1 MDKAKKRIDELI
13 AQLNE
18 YIYRYYT
25 LDDPTVSDAEYDA
38 LYDELEKLEK
48 QTGYVR
54 PDSPTVRIGGDVLPG
69 FEKQAHL
76 SPLYSLDKVRN
87 EDELAAWEARARKFS
102 DAPFVYVVEYKFDGL
117 TVNLRYEDGFLVSAA
132 TRGDGSVGEIITKQV
147 MTIKSVPLSIPYKG
161 RLEVQGEGLMRLS
174 ALKKYNE
181 TASDPLKNARN
192 AAAGALRNLDPA
204 ETAKRN
210 LSLFCYNVGYIE
222 NAPFDTHANM
232 LDFLRD
238 NHFPVSSFTQTA
250 HSIHEVVAIV
260 NKAEQS
266 RASLDYL
273 IDGTVIKIDSFAI
286 REQLGFT
293 QKFPRW
299 AVAYKFAA
307 DEKTT
312 TLLDVVWQVGRTGK
326 ITPGALLE
334 PVDICGV
341 SVSRATLNNVGDI
354 ERKKLKR
361 YARVFIRRSGDVIP
375 EILGVAE
382 YPDNAEIIETPKVC
396 PACGH
401 PLVEKGAHLFC
412 ENPLVCRP
420 QLTRAVAH
428 FASRDAM
435 NIETFSD
442 KTAEALYDHLGLSDV
457 SDLYYLDY
465 DKIKELPGFGQ
476 KKADNLKSA
485 IEKSKLRPLGS
496 FIYALGIPGIGSKT
510 AKDLASQ
517 YQSMAALMQADLA
530 SLIAIDGIGD
540 TLAQNI
546 VFFFVD
552 DRARTI
558 VARMLAAGVSP
569 IFEQVSASNSA
580 LSGKKV
586 VLTGT
591 LYKYSRKEASDIIE
605 SLGGEVVSSVS
616 KNTDIVLAG
625 ESAGSK
631 LDKAH
636 ALGITVIDETQ
647 FVQMT
652 QQSVFRGETSL
663 F

>member
-1 MDKAKKRIDELI
+1 MDETKKRIDELI

-18 YIYRYYT
+18 HVYRYYT
-25 LDDPTVSDAEYDA
+25 LDDPTVSDTEYDT

-54 PDSPTVRIGGDVLPG
+54 PDSPTMRIGGDVLPG

-76 SPLYSLDKVRN
+76 APLYSLDKVRS
-87 EDELAAWEARARKFS
+87 EEELAAWETRARKFS

-117 TVNLRYEDGFLVSAA
+117 TVNLRYEDGLLVSAA
-132 TRGDGSVGEIITKQV
+132 TRGDGSLGEIITKQV

-204 ETAKRN
+204 ETARRN
-210 LSLFCYNVGYIE
+210 LSLFCYSVGYIE
-222 NAPFDTHANM
+222 NAPFDTHAKM

-238 NHFPVSSFTQTA
+238 NHFPVSSFTEKA
-250 HSIHEVVAIV
+250 GSISEVIAIV
-260 NKAEQS
+260 NKAEQA
-266 RASLDYL
+266 RTSLDYL
-273 IDGTVIKIDSFAI
+273 IDGAVIKLDSFSV

-312 TLLDVVWQVGRTGK
+312 TLLDVIWQVGRTGK
-326 ITPGALLE
+326 ITPGALLK
-334 PVDICGV
+334 PVDIGGV

-354 ERKKLKR
+354 QRKKLKKN
-361 YARVFIRRSGDVIP
+361 ARVFIRRSGDVIP

-382 YPDNAEIIETPKVC
+382 YTDNAADIDIPDAC

-442 KTAEALYDHLGLSDV
+442 KTAEAFYDHLGLSDV

-465 DKIKELPGFGQ
+465 DKIKGLPGFGK
-476 KKADNLKSA
+476 KKADNLKAA
-485 IEKSKLRPLGS
+485 IEKSKRRPLGS

-510 AKDLASQ
+510 AKDLAAK
-517 YQSMAALMQADLA
+517 YQSMDTLMQADA
-530 SLIAIDGIGD
+530 DSLIVIDGIGD

-546 VFFFVD
+546 AAFFED
-552 DRARTI
+552 ARARGI
-558 VARMLAAGVSP
+558 VSRILDAGVSP
-569 IFEQVSASNSA
+569 VFEQVKTSDSAF
-580 LSGKKV
+580 SGKKV

-591 LYKYSRKEASDIIE
+591 LSAYTRKEASDIIE

-631 LDKAH
+631 LDKAR
-636 ALGITVIDETQ
+636 ALGITVINETQ
-647 FVQMT
+647 FEQL
-652 QQSVFRGETSL
+652 SKSINK
-663 F
+663 

>member
-1 MDKAKKRIDELI
+1 MDEASKRIDALTEK
-13 AQLNE
+13 LNE
-18 YIYRYYT
+18 HIYRYYT
-25 LDDPTVSDAEYDA
+25 LDNPSVSDAEYDA
-38 LYDELEKLEK
+38 LYDELERLEK

-54 PDSPTVRIGGDVLPG
+54 PDSPTRRIGGDVLPG

-76 SPLYSLDKVRN
+76 KLLYSLDKVRS

-102 DAPFVYVVEYKFDGL
+102 AEPFVYMVEYKFDGL
-117 TVNLRYEDGFLVSAA
+117 TVNLRYENGLLVSAA

-161 RLEVQGEGLMRLS
+161 RLEVQGEGIMRLS
-174 ALKKYNE
+174 VLKKYNE
-181 TASDPLKNARN
+181 TADEPLKNARN

-204 ETAKRN
+204 ETARRS
-210 LSLFCYNVGYIE
+210 LSLICYSVGYIE
-222 NAPFDTHANM
+222 DAPFETHSQM
-232 LDFLRD
+232 LEFLRE
-238 NHFPVSSFTQTA
+238 NHFPVSSFTQRA
-250 HSIHEVVAIV
+250 NSIAEVVTIV

-266 RASLDYL
+266 RSSLDYL
-273 IDGTVIKIDSFAI
+273 IDGAVIKIDSFAV

-312 TLLDVVWQVGRTGK
+312 MLLDVIWQVGRTGK
-326 ITPGALLE
+326 ITPGAVLE
-334 PVDICGV
+334 PVDIGGV

-354 ERKKLKR
+354 LRKKLKKN
-361 YARVFIRRSGDVIP
+361 ARVFIRRSGDVIP

-382 YPDNAEIIETPKVC
+382 YTETSEDIAIPDVC

-442 KTAEALYDHLGLSDV
+442 KTAEALYDHLGLTDV

-465 DKIKELPGFGQ
+465 EQIKELPGFGQ
-476 KKADNLKSA
+476 KKADNLNAA

-496 FIYALGIPGIGSKT
+496 FIYALGIPGIGAKT
-510 AKDLASQ
+510 GKDLAVKFK
-517 YQSMAALMQADLA
+517 SMDELMLADME
-530 SLIAIDGIGD
+530 SLVAIDGIGE

-546 VFFFVD
+546 VDFFAD
-552 DRARTI
+552 SRARGI
-558 VARMLAAGVSP
+558 VARMLEAGVAP
-569 IFEQVSASNSA
+569 VFEQVKAADSA
-580 LSGKKV
+580 LSGKKI

-591 LYKYSRKEASDIIE
+591 LSKYTRKEASNIIE

-616 KNTDIVLAG
+616 KNTDFVLAG

-631 LDKAH
+631 LDKAQ
-636 ALGITVIDETQ
+636 ALGITVIDEDQ
-647 FVQMT
+647 FEM
-652 QQSVFRGETSL
+652 L
-663 F
+663 IK

>member
-1 MDKAKKRIDELI
+1 MDETKKRIDELI

-18 YIYRYYT
+18 HVYRYYT
-25 LDDPTVSDAEYDA
+25 LDDPTVSDTEYDT

-54 PDSPTVRIGGDVLPG
+54 PDSPTMRIGGDVLPG

-76 SPLYSLDKVRN
+76 APLYSLDKVRS
-87 EDELAAWEARARKFS
+87 EEELAAWETRARKFS

-117 TVNLRYEDGFLVSAA
+117 TVNLRYEDGLLVSAA
-132 TRGDGSVGEIITKQV
+132 TRGDGSLGEIITKQV
-147 MTIKSVPLSIPYKG
+147 VTIKSVPLSIPYKG

-204 ETAKRN
+204 ETARRN
-210 LSLFCYNVGYIE
+210 LSLFCYSVGYIE
-222 NAPFDTHANM
+222 NAPFDTHAKM

-238 NHFPVSSFTQTA
+238 NHFPVSSFTEKA
-250 HSIHEVVAIV
+250 GSISEVIAIV
-260 NKAEQS
+260 NKAEQT

-273 IDGTVIKIDSFAI
+273 IDGAVIKLDSFSV

-312 TLLDVVWQVGRTGK
+312 TLLDVIWQVGRTGK
-326 ITPGALLE
+326 ITPGALLK
-334 PVDICGV
+334 PVDIGGV

-354 ERKKLKR
+354 QRKKLKKN
-361 YARVFIRRSGDVIP
+361 ARVFIRRSGDVIP

-382 YPDNAEIIETPKVC
+382 YTDNAADIDIPDAC

-442 KTAEALYDHLGLSDV
+442 KTAEAFYDHLGLSDV

-465 DKIKELPGFGQ
+465 DKIKGLPGFGK
-476 KKADNLKSA
+476 KKADNLKAA
-485 IEKSKLRPLGS
+485 IEKSKRRPLGS

-510 AKDLASQ
+510 AKDLAAK
-517 YQSMAALMQADLA
+517 YQSMDTLMQADA
-530 SLIAIDGIGD
+530 DSLIVIDGIGD

-546 VFFFVD
+546 AAFFED
-552 DRARTI
+552 ARARGI
-558 VARMLAAGVSP
+558 VSRILDAGVSP
-569 IFEQVSASNSA
+569 VFEQVKTSDSAF
-580 LSGKKV
+580 SGKKV

-591 LYKYSRKEASDIIE
+591 LSAYTRKEASDIIE

-631 LDKAH
+631 LDKAR
-636 ALGITVIDETQ
+636 ALGITVINETEFEQ
-647 FVQMT
+647 L
-652 QQSVFRGETSL
+652 SKSINK
-663 F
+663 

>member
-1 MDKAKKRIDELI
+1 MDEAEKRIDELI

-18 YIYRYYT
+18 HVYRYYT
-25 LDDPTVSDAEYDA
+25 LDDPTVSDTEYDT

-54 PDSPTVRIGGDVLPG
+54 PDSPTMRIGGDVLPG

-76 SPLYSLDKVRN
+76 APLYSLDKVRS
-87 EDELAAWEARARKFS
+87 EEELAAWETRARKFS

-117 TVNLRYEDGFLVSAA
+117 TVNLRYEDGLLVSAA
-132 TRGDGSVGEIITKQV
+132 TRGDGSLGEIITKQV

-204 ETAKRN
+204 ETARRN
-210 LSLFCYNVGYIE
+210 LSLFCYSVGYIE
-222 NAPFDTHANM
+222 NAPFDTHAKM

-238 NHFPVSSFTQTA
+238 NHFPVSSFTEKA
-250 HSIHEVVAIV
+250 GSISEVIAIV
-260 NKAEQS
+260 NKAEQT

-273 IDGTVIKIDSFAI
+273 IDGAVIKLDSFSV

-312 TLLDVVWQVGRTGK
+312 TLLDVIWQVGRTGK
-326 ITPGALLE
+326 ITPGALLK
-334 PVDICGV
+334 PVDIGGV

-354 ERKKLKR
+354 QRKKLKKN
-361 YARVFIRRSGDVIP
+361 ARVFIRRSGDVIP
-375 EILGVAE
+375 EILGIAE
-382 YPDNAEIIETPKVC
+382 YTDNAAEIDIPDAC

-401 PLVEKGAHLFC
+401 PLAEKGAHLFC

-442 KTAEALYDHLGLSDV
+442 KTAEAFYDHLGLSDV

-465 DKIKELPGFGQ
+465 DKIKSLPGFGK
-476 KKADNLKSA
+476 KKADNLKAA
-485 IEKSKLRPLGS
+485 IEKSKRRPLGS

-510 AKDLASQ
+510 AKDLSAK
-517 YQSMAALMQADLA
+517 YQSMDALMQADA
-530 SLIAIDGIGD
+530 DSLIAIDGIGD

-546 VFFFVD
+546 AAFFAD
-552 DRARTI
+552 ERARSI
-558 VARMLAAGVSP
+558 VSRILDAGVSP
-569 IFEQVSASNSA
+569 VFEQVKTSDSAF
-580 LSGKKV
+580 SGKKV

-591 LYKYSRKEASDIIE
+591 LSAYTRKEASDVIE

-631 LDKAH
+631 LDKAR
-636 ALGITVIDETQ
+636 ALGITVINETQ
-647 FVQMT
+647 FEQMAK
-652 QQSVFRGETSL
+652 SINK
-663 F
+663 

>member
-1 MDKAKKRIDELI
+1 MDETKKRIDELI

-18 YIYRYYT
+18 HVYRYYT
-25 LDDPTVSDAEYDA
+25 LDDPTLSDTEYDT

-48 QTGYVR
+48 QTGYAR
-54 PDSPTVRIGGDVLPG
+54 PDSPTMRIGGDVLPG

-76 SPLYSLDKVRN
+76 APLYSLDKVRS
-87 EDELAAWEARARKFS
+87 EEELAAWETRARKFS

-117 TVNLRYEDGFLVSAA
+117 TVNLRYEDGLLVSAA
-132 TRGDGSVGEIITKQV
+132 TRGDGSLGEIITKQV

-174 ALKKYNE
+174 ALKRYNE

-192 AAAGALRNLDPA
+192 AAAGALRSLDPA
-204 ETAKRN
+204 ETARRN
-210 LSLFCYNVGYIE
+210 LSLFCYSVGYIE
-222 NAPFDTHANM
+222 NAPFDTHAKM

-238 NHFPVSSFTQTA
+238 NHFPVNSFTEKA
-250 HSIHEVVAIV
+250 GSISDVIAIV
-260 NKAEQS
+260 NKAEQA

-273 IDGTVIKIDSFAI
+273 IDGAVIKLDSFSV

-312 TLLDVVWQVGRTGK
+312 TLLDVIWQVGRTGK

-334 PVDICGV
+334 PVDIGGV

-354 ERKKLKR
+354 QRKKLKKN
-361 YARVFIRRSGDVIP
+361 ARVFIRRSGDVIP

-382 YPDNAEIIETPKVC
+382 YTDNAADIDIPDAC

-442 KTAEALYDHLGLSDV
+442 KTAEAFYDHLGLSDV
-457 SDLYYLDY
+457 ADLYYLDY
-465 DKIKELPGFGQ
+465 DKIKGLPGFGK
-476 KKADNLKSA
+476 KKADNLKAA
-485 IEKSKLRPLGS
+485 IEKSKQRPLGS

-510 AKDLASQ
+510 AKDLAAK
-517 YQSMAALMQADLA
+517 YQSMDALMQADA
-530 SLIAIDGIGD
+530 DSLIAIDGIGD

-546 VFFFVD
+546 AAFFAD
-552 DRARTI
+552 ERARGI
-558 VARMLAAGVSP
+558 VSRILDAGVSP
-569 IFEQVSASNSA
+569 VFEQVKTSDSAF
-580 LSGKKV
+580 SGKKV

-591 LYKYSRKEASDIIE
+591 LSSYTRKEASDIIE

-625 ESAGSK
+625 ENAGNK
-631 LDKAH
+631 LDKAR
-636 ALGITVIDETQ
+636 ALGIMVINETQ
-647 FVQMT
+647 FEQM
-652 QQSVFRGETSL
+652 SKSINK
-663 F
+663 

>member
-1 MDKAKKRIDELI
+1 
-13 AQLNE
+13 
-18 YIYRYYT
+18 
-25 LDDPTVSDAEYDA
+25 
-38 LYDELEKLEK
+38 
-48 QTGYVR
+48 
-54 PDSPTVRIGGDVLPG
+54 
-69 FEKQAHL
+69 
-76 SPLYSLDKVRN
+76 
-87 EDELAAWEARARKFS
+87 
-102 DAPFVYVVEYKFDGL
+102 
-117 TVNLRYEDGFLVSAA
+117 
-132 TRGDGSVGEIITKQV
+132 
-147 MTIKSVPLSIPYKG
+147 
-161 RLEVQGEGLMRLS
+161 MRLS

-181 TASDPLKNARN
+181 SASEPLKNARN

-204 ETAKRN
+204 ETARRN
-210 LSLFCYNVGYIE
+210 LSLICYSVGYIE
-222 NAPFDTHANM
+222 NAPFDTHTQM

-238 NHFPVSSFTQTA
+238 NHFPVSSFTEKA
-250 HSIHEVVAIV
+250 HSIAEVMTHVS
-260 NKAEQS
+260 KAEQV

-273 IDGTVIKIDSFAI
+273 IDGAVIKIDSFAV
-286 REQLGFT
+286 REQMGFT

-334 PVDICGV
+334 PVDIGGV

-354 ERKKLKR
+354 QRKKLKK

-382 YPDNAEIIETPKVC
+382 YTDKAVDIEIPDVC

-401 PLVEKGAHLFC
+401 PIVEKGAHLFC

-442 KTAEALYDHLGLSDV
+442 KTAEAFYDHLGLSDV

-465 DKIKELPGFGQ
+465 EKIKSLPGFGQ
-476 KKADNLKSA
+476 KKADNLKAA
-485 IEKSKLRPLGS
+485 IEKSKQRPLGS

-510 AKDLASQ
+510 GKDLAAK
-517 YQSMAALMQADLA
+517 YQSMDALMQADA
-530 SLIAIDGIGD
+530 ESLVAIDGIGD

-546 VFFFVD
+546 VSFFAEE
-552 DRARTI
+552 RARGI

-569 IFEQVSASNSA
+569 VFEQVKTSESAF
-580 LSGKKV
+580 SGKKV

-591 LYKYSRKEASDIIE
+591 LANYTRKEASDIIE
-605 SLGGEVVSSVS
+605 SLGGEIVSSVS
-616 KNTDIVLAG
+616 KNTNIVLAG

-631 LDKAH
+631 LDKARS
-636 ALGITVIDETQ
+636 LGITVIDEAQ
-647 FVQMT
+647 FEQMIK
-652 QQSVFRGETSL
+652 
-663 F
+663 

>member
-1 MDKAKKRIDELI
+1 MDDTKKRIDELI

-18 YIYRYYT
+18 HVYRYYT
-25 LDDPTVSDAEYDA
+25 LDDPTVSDTEYDT

-54 PDSPTVRIGGDVLPG
+54 PDSPTMRIGGDVLPG

-76 SPLYSLDKVRN
+76 APLYSLDKVRS
-87 EDELAAWEARARKFS
+87 EEELAAWETRARKFS

-117 TVNLRYEDGFLVSAA
+117 TVNLRYEDGLLVSAA
-132 TRGDGSVGEIITKQV
+132 TRGDGSLGEIITKQV

-204 ETAKRN
+204 ETARRN
-210 LSLFCYNVGYIE
+210 LSLFCYSVGYIE
-222 NAPFDTHANM
+222 NAPFDTHAKM

-238 NHFPVSSFTQTA
+238 NHFPVSSFTEKA
-250 HSIHEVVAIV
+250 GSISEVIAIV
-260 NKAEQS
+260 NKAEQA
-266 RASLDYL
+266 RTSLDYL
-273 IDGTVIKIDSFAI
+273 IDGAVIKLDSFSV

-312 TLLDVVWQVGRTGK
+312 TLLDVIWQVGRTGK
-326 ITPGALLE
+326 ITPGALLK
-334 PVDICGV
+334 PVDIGGV

-354 ERKKLKR
+354 QRKKLKKN
-361 YARVFIRRSGDVIP
+361 ARVFIRRSGDVIP

-382 YPDNAEIIETPKVC
+382 YTDNAADIDIPDAC

-442 KTAEALYDHLGLSDV
+442 KTAEAFYDHLGLSDV

-465 DKIKELPGFGQ
+465 DKIKSLPGFGK
-476 KKADNLKSA
+476 KKADNLKAA
-485 IEKSKLRPLGS
+485 IEKSKRRPLGS

-510 AKDLASQ
+510 AKDLSAK
-517 YQSMAALMQADLA
+517 YQSMDALMQADA
-530 SLIAIDGIGD
+530 DSLIVIDGIGD

-546 VFFFVD
+546 AAFFAD
-552 DRARTI
+552 ERARGI
-558 VARMLAAGVSP
+558 VSRILDAGVTP
-569 IFEQVSASNSA
+569 VFEQVKTSDSAF
-580 LSGKKV
+580 SGKKV

-591 LYKYSRKEASDIIE
+591 LSAYTRKEASDIIE

-631 LDKAH
+631 LDKAR
-636 ALGITVIDETQ
+636 ALGITVINETQ
-647 FVQMT
+647 FEQL
-652 QQSVFRGETSL
+652 SKSINK
-663 F
+663 

>member
-1 MDKAKKRIDELI
+1 MDEATRRIDALI
-13 AQLNE
+13 EKLNE
-18 YIYRYYT
+18 HIYRYYT
-25 LDDPTVSDAEYDA
+25 LDSPSVSDAEYDA

-48 QTGYVR
+48 QTGIVR
-54 PDSPTVRIGGDVLPG
+54 PDSPTLRIGGDVLPG

-76 SPLYSLDKVRN
+76 SPLFSLDKVRS

-102 DAPFVYVVEYKFDGL
+102 AEPFSYVVEYKFDGL
-117 TVNLRYEDGFLVSAA
+117 TVNLRYENGLLVSAA
-132 TRGDGSVGEIITKQV
+132 TRGDGSIGEVITKQV

-161 RLEVQGEGLMRLS
+161 RLEVQGEGIMRLS
-174 ALKKYNE
+174 ALKRYNE
-181 TASDPLKNARN
+181 TADEPLKNARN
-192 AAAGALRNLDPA
+192 AAAGALRNLDPT
-204 ETAKRN
+204 ETARRN
-210 LSLFCYNVGYIE
+210 LSLICYSVGYIE
-222 NAPFDTHANM
+222 DAPFTTHMQM
-232 LDFLRD
+232 LDFLRE
-238 NHFPVSSFTQTA
+238 NHFPVSSFTQKA
-250 HSIHEVVAIV
+250 DSIAEVITIV

-266 RASLDYL
+266 RSSLDYL
-273 IDGTVIKIDSFAI
+273 IDGAVIKIDRFVV

-312 TLLDVVWQVGRTGK
+312 TLVDVIWQVGRTGK

-334 PVDICGV
+334 PVDIGGV

-354 ERKKLKR
+354 QRKKLKQN
-361 YARVFIRRSGDVIP
+361 ARVFIRRSGDVIP
-375 EILGVAE
+375 EVLGVAE
-382 YPDNAEIIETPKVC
+382 YTADSKDIEIPDVC

-401 PLVEKGAHLFC
+401 PLVVKGAHLFC

-442 KTAEALYDHLGLSDV
+442 KTAEAFYDHLGLSDV

-465 DKIKELPGFGQ
+465 EQIKTLPGFGP
-476 KKADNLKSA
+476 KKADNLRNA
-485 IEKSKLRPLGS
+485 IEKSRHRPLGS
-496 FIYALGIPGIGSKT
+496 FIYALGIPGIGAKT
-510 AKDLASQ
+510 GKDLAAK
-517 YQSMAALMQADLA
+517 YQNMDALMQADLD
-530 SLIAIDGIGD
+530 SLVAIDGIGD

-546 VFFFVD
+546 VDFFTD
-552 DRARTI
+552 SRARGI
-558 VARMLAAGVSP
+558 VARMLAAGVAP
-569 IFEQVSASNSA
+569 VFEQIKATESA

-591 LYKYSRKEASDIIE
+591 LSKYTRKEASDIIE
-605 SLGGEVVSSVS
+605 ALGGEIVSSVS

-636 ALGITVIDETQ
+636 ALGITVIDEAQ
-647 FVQMT
+647 FEQMIK
-652 QQSVFRGETSL
+652 
-663 F
+663 

>member
-1 MDKAKKRIDELI
+1 MDETKKRIDELI

-18 YIYRYYT
+18 HVYRYYT
-25 LDDPTVSDAEYDA
+25 LDDPTVSDTEYDT

-54 PDSPTVRIGGDVLPG
+54 PDSPTMRIGGDVLPG

-76 SPLYSLDKVRN
+76 APLYSLDKVRS
-87 EDELAAWEARARKFS
+87 EEELAAWETRARKFS

-117 TVNLRYEDGFLVSAA
+117 TVNLRYEDGLLVSAA
-132 TRGDGSVGEIITKQV
+132 TRGDGSLGEIITKQV
-147 MTIKSVPLSIPYKG
+147 VTIKSVPLSIPYKG

-181 TASDPLKNARN
+181 TASDSLKNARN

-204 ETAKRN
+204 ETARRN
-210 LSLFCYNVGYIE
+210 LSLFCYSVGYIE
-222 NAPFDTHANM
+222 NAPFDTHAKM

-238 NHFPVSSFTQTA
+238 NHFPVSSFTEKA
-250 HSIHEVVAIV
+250 GSISEVIAIV
-260 NKAEQS
+260 NKAEQT

-273 IDGTVIKIDSFAI
+273 IDGAVIKLDSFSV

-312 TLLDVVWQVGRTGK
+312 TLLDVIWQVGRTGK
-326 ITPGALLE
+326 ITPGALLK
-334 PVDICGV
+334 PVDIGGV

-354 ERKKLKR
+354 QRKKLKKN
-361 YARVFIRRSGDVIP
+361 ARVFIRRSGDVIP

-382 YPDNAEIIETPKVC
+382 YTDNAADIDIPDAC

-442 KTAEALYDHLGLSDV
+442 KTAEAFYDHLGLSDV

-465 DKIKELPGFGQ
+465 DKIKGLPGFGK
-476 KKADNLKSA
+476 KKADNLKAA
-485 IEKSKLRPLGS
+485 IEKSKRRPLGS

-510 AKDLASQ
+510 AKDLAAK
-517 YQSMAALMQADLA
+517 YQSMDTLMQADA
-530 SLIAIDGIGD
+530 DSLIVIDGIGD

-546 VFFFVD
+546 AAFFED
-552 DRARTI
+552 ARARGI
-558 VARMLAAGVSP
+558 VSRILDAGVSP
-569 IFEQVSASNSA
+569 VFEQVKTSDSAF
-580 LSGKKV
+580 SGKKV

-591 LYKYSRKEASDIIE
+591 LSAYTRKEASDIIE

-631 LDKAH
+631 LDKAR
-636 ALGITVIDETQ
+636 ALGITVINETEFEQ
-647 FVQMT
+647 L
-652 QQSVFRGETSL
+652 SKSINK
-663 F
+663 

>member
-1 MDKAKKRIDELI
+1 MDEAEKRIDELI

-18 YIYRYYT
+18 HVYRYYT
-25 LDDPTVSDAEYDA
+25 LDDPTVSDTEYDT

-54 PDSPTVRIGGDVLPG
+54 PDSPTMRIGGDVLPG

-76 SPLYSLDKVRN
+76 APLYSLDKVRS
-87 EDELAAWEARARKFS
+87 EEELAAWETRARKFS

-117 TVNLRYEDGFLVSAA
+117 TVNLRYEDGLLVSAA
-132 TRGDGSVGEIITKQV
+132 TRGDGSLGEIITKQV

-204 ETAKRN
+204 ETARRN
-210 LSLFCYNVGYIE
+210 LSLFCYSVGYIE
-222 NAPFDTHANM
+222 NAPFDTHAKM

-238 NHFPVSSFTQTA
+238 NHFPVSSFTEKA
-250 HSIHEVVAIV
+250 GSISEVIAIV
-260 NKAEQS
+260 NKAEQA
-266 RASLDYL
+266 RTSLDYL
-273 IDGTVIKIDSFAI
+273 IDGAVIKLDSFSV

-312 TLLDVVWQVGRTGK
+312 TLLDVIWQVGRTGK
-326 ITPGALLE
+326 ITPGALLK
-334 PVDICGV
+334 PVDIGGV

-354 ERKKLKR
+354 QRKKLKKN
-361 YARVFIRRSGDVIP
+361 ARVFIRRSGDVIP

-382 YPDNAEIIETPKVC
+382 YTDNAADIDIPDAC

-442 KTAEALYDHLGLSDV
+442 KTAEAFYDHLGLSDV

-465 DKIKELPGFGQ
+465 DKIKGLPGFGK
-476 KKADNLKSA
+476 KKADNLKA
-485 IEKSKLRPLGS
+485 GIEKSKRRPLGS

-510 AKDLASQ
+510 AKALAAK
-517 YQSMAALMQADLA
+517 YQSMDALMQADA
-530 SLIAIDGIGD
+530 DSLIVIDGIGD

-546 VFFFVD
+546 ATFFAD
-552 DRARTI
+552 ARARGI
-558 VARMLAAGVSP
+558 VSRILDAGVSP
-569 IFEQVSASNSA
+569 VFEQVKTSDSAF
-580 LSGKKV
+580 SGKKV

-591 LYKYSRKEASDIIE
+591 LSAYTRKEASDIIE

-631 LDKAH
+631 LDKAR
-636 ALGITVIDETQ
+636 ALGITVINETQ
-647 FVQMT
+647 FEQL
-652 QQSVFRGETSL
+652 SKSINK
-663 F
+663 